1 MSCLEFRRAVLVDP
15 RRLDPELRAHA
26 GRCAACGELLA
37 STLELEDRLAE
48 SLQVPFPAGFVDRVL
63 RNAIQQS
70 LGGRRWLAVAAS
82 LVLAI
87 ALAAALAWPRNDPL
101 ARAGIDFVLYEEAQ
115 AILDAKPADRA
126 VLERVASGL
135 GVALPG
141 QLGEIRYVGTCP
153 FAGAI
158 AHHVVVK
165 TPLGKA
171 TLLLMPERPLASRV
185 VASANGFEAAIVPA
199 RGGSVAIVSPSQ
211 RALVR
216 VEAILGVS

>member
-1 MSCLEFRRAVLVDP
+1 MIDP
-15 RRLDPELRAHA
+15 RRLDAEARAHA
-26 GRCAACGELLA
+26 EGCAACGELLA
-37 STLELEDRLAE
+37 RSLQLEDRLADA
-48 SLQVPFPAGFVDRVL
+48 LKVPVPPGLADRVL
-63 RNAIQQS
+63 RNATQQPQ
-70 LGGRRWLAVAAS
+70 GRRWLALAAS
-82 LVLAI
+82 VVLAV

-126 VLERVASGL
+126 VLERVATGL

-153 FAGAI
+153 FAGGT
-158 AHHVVVK
+158 AHHVLVK

-171 TLLLMPERPLASRV
+171 TLLLMPKRPLASRV

-199 RGGSVAIVSPSQ
+199 RGGAVAIVSPSA
-211 RALVR
+211 RAIAR
-216 VEAILGVS
+216 IEALLGSS